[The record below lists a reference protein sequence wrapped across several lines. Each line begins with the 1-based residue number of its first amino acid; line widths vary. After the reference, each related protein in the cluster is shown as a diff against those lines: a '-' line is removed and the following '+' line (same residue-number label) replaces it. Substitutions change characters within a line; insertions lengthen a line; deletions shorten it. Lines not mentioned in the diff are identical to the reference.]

1 MPCSGHRFAMVSP
14 HLRPIKTIN
23 RHALT
28 QQVPSIRVGAW
39 KQEYYVMEHDLPRT
53 GAPVPYP
60 SHPDTEYEGHA
71 PADAVSTEIAVR
83 NAITTI
89 SEIMAEDRR
98 RRGSDALPELAPPL
112 AMEAA
117 APRKGRKRRRST
129 AEPRKGTALG
139 ARMLAF
145 RPKPQHLGWALAFAA
160 VVLWP
165 RVVLIA
171 AFALFCL
178 TLIGCA
184 LFGVERLAGL
194 RDRLRGVGALGRMSG
209 VLARL
214 RGMSAGLRGRR
225 ETAPDPF
232 ADH

>member
-1 MPCSGHRFAMVSP
+1 
-14 HLRPIKTIN
+14 
-23 RHALT
+23 
-28 QQVPSIRVGAW
+28 VGAW
-39 KQEYYVMEHDLPRT
+39 KKSIAVMEHDLPRT
-53 GAPVPYP
+53 GAPIPYP

-83 NAITTI
+83 NAIKTI

-112 AMEAA
+112 ALEAA
-117 APRKGRKRRRST
+117 APRQGRKRRRST
-129 AEPRKGTALG
+129 AAPQQGTGLV

-160 VVLWP
+160 VLLWP

-178 TLIGCA
+178 TVTGCA

-194 RDRLRGVGALGRMSG
+194 RNRLRGVGALGRISG
-209 VLARL
+209 ILARL
-214 RGMSAGLRGRR
+214 RGMSAAWHRRR
-225 ETAPDPF
+225 EAAPDPF
-232 ADH
+232 ADHPDPFERIAKDLH